1 VNRLS
6 FETFSSVNSISN
18 LLDNCPSWH
27 YSSPY
32 QNVDY
37 LKLAVHKHYFYSL
50 IRMTRPFFIK
60 FSING
65 EAFMILPLSKSIFN
79 SRYFMFGD
87 RAGFGYLDIICRDY
101 NAFPDI
107 KACFEMLIKEFSQA
121 VFHFNRVKQDS
132 LIYQILKDMSAPKSI
147 EECVKIDLIGSYD
160 DYFKSLSKNA
170 RQNFRTANNR
180 IVKASK
186 DLSFNRVSGKDIS
199 RDILDEMIVLYL
211 KRLSSYKKY
220 VNFLDR
226 IFYSTFDLGF
236 VSMERLNFTEVFLIY
251 IDGKL
256 AAFMLCLRNG
266 DELLVPRL
274 AVDTSFSFYSPG
286 VLLVNAAIKYLF
298 DEGVIKTFDLM
309 QGKETYKFQVGGKI
323 HQCYSF
329 ELSKESR
336 KATDTAL

>member
-1 VNRLS
+1 
-6 FETFSSVNSISN
+6 
-18 LLDNCPSWH
+18 
-27 YSSPY
+27 
-32 QNVDY
+32 
-37 LKLAVHKHYFYSL
+37 
-50 IRMTRPFFIK
+50 
-60 FSING
+60 
-65 EAFMILPLSKSIFN
+65 MILPLSKSIFN

-211 KRLSSYKKY
+211 KRLSSYKKH

-329 ELSKESR
+329 ELSKESLN
-336 KATDTAL
+336 ATDTAL